1 MFDRLRKKVAEK
13 AAEVRELS
21 ALPPDLRA
29 VPLLGTSDLA
39 AADLGVLSAYLGR
52 AVQSVVAMGGLGPQA
67 TSMLGRR
74 LQDRLRAAGAGAAP
88 GELVAGQDA
97 AREARMRAEGATEDQ
112 IRMIR
117 ERIEAVRAGHTRDG
131 WELLFAHDHR
141 ASVQVFAAHTED
153 AAEFERLAARWAR
166 EHGTDG
172 NRPQDTPMLAATVQ
186 RITDSPFES
195 YHLTG
200 TLLAKGE
207 AHVAVAKSAH
217 VGTMVLAGIAAVAL
231 RQAEPAATLL

>member
-1 MFDRLRKKVAEK
+1 MFERLRKKVAEK

-21 ALPPDLRA
+21 ARPPDLRA
-29 VPLLGTSDLA
+29 VPLLGSSDLA
-39 AADLGVLSAYLGR
+39 TADLDVLGAYLGR
-52 AVQSVVAMGGLGPQA
+52 AVESVVAMGGLGPQA
-67 TSMLGRR
+67 TSMLGQRM
-74 LQDRLRAAGAGAAP
+74 QERLRAAGAGAAP

-97 AREARMRAEGATEDQ
+97 AREARMRSEGATEEQ

-141 ASVQVFAAHTED
+141 ASVQVFAANTEG
-153 AAEFERLAARWAR
+153 AAEFERLEARWAR
-166 EHGTDG
+166 ENGTDG
-172 NRPQDTPMLAATVQ
+172 HRPQSTPVLASTVQ
-186 RITDSPFES
+186 RITDSPYES

-200 TLLAKGE
+200 TLVAKGA

-217 VGTMVLAGIAAVAL
+217 VGTLVLAGIAAVAL
-231 RQAEPAATLL
+231 RQAEAAATPI